1 MSTTR
6 GVQRRQFTT
15 HGIRSS
21 TNKSCV
27 SAHDITKSSHFSWRT
42 PHPKHFSAEQSIKA
56 YLMFSM
62 AWIKYSGERLI
73 VEIYK
78 GDMKISCIPCVQQGR
93 PKKTIW
99 SLVRRKPAKDVTT
112 IRPPICDL
120 TLSSGLDFKAIREK
134 YIFSSLFQKLVRFL
148 SGQHFSV
155 LPKKW
160 FKKVEC
166 IVTSSIAI
174 NILKEN

>member
-1 MSTTR
+1 MAWIKLKLLQKPED
-6 GVQRRQFTT
+6 QRMDNFSNYNSCLQHLVWHFTT
-15 HGIRSS
+15 HNIRSS
-21 TNKSCV
+21 TSKSCV

-42 PHPKHFSAEQSIKA
+42 PHLKHVSAEQSIKA

-73 VEIYK
+73 AEINK

-134 YIFSSLFQKLVRFL
+134 YSHRLI
-148 SGQHFSV
+148 
-155 LPKKW
+155 
-160 FKKVEC
+160 
-166 IVTSSIAI
+166 
-174 NILKEN
+174 